1 MSARQMP
8 DTVLSTA
15 DRSFNAPKSIISIGE
30 DRVTDSGTGKPIT
43 KLEIR
48 LQLVDKG
55 NNYWDRNQTTVAIPS
70 AGTPERTRLETYLRQ
85 YYQENETLVYGYYGI
100 KTPDE
105 FIAAFFATEDNPY
118 EITLSDGTLYGTLYG
133 SIQKVPFDQISDRG

>member
-1 MSARQMP
+1 M
-8 DTVLSTA
+8 
-15 DRSFNAPKSIISIGE
+15 
-30 DRVTDSGTGKPIT
+30 TDSGTGKPIT

-105 FIAAFFATEDNPY
+105 FIAAFFAT
-118 EITLSDGTLYGTLYG
+118 
-133 SIQKVPFDQISDRG
+133 